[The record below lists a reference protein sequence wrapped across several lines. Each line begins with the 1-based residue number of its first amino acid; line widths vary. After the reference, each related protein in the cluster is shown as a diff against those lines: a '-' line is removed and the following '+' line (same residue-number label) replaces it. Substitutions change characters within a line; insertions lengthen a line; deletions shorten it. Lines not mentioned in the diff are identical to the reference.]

1 MCQSHIKE
9 NEKNKGNTY
18 TAHGTQAHTAPWT
31 KNLYNFV
38 VSLGCFV
45 IFGIVNKVKHVL
57 VAFNFAYA
65 FWILFRLMPFP
76 FPSIPRLYSS
86 ITSIHCIHISKP
98 SGASSMVCKMQC
110 GTHQLINL
118 YIFTRTRAT
127 LEWKDDDDDSNNK
140 QKAATTT
147 KTTIIRNGN
156 GNKRRRRRK
165 REKTHAPT
173 YMRMYILREKFSQNK
188 TSAKQIANKQHKNRW
203 RRNEYWEAYE
213 ILMRILHVVQ
223 HGLYN
228 LLFLLL
234 WLYAPCAIFLFLLFA
249 VVYQCH
255 YQCDGV

>member
-165 REKTHAPT
+165 REKRTPQHTCECIFYGRNFPKT
-173 YMRMYILREKFSQNK
+173 KLQPSKSQTNNTKTVGVEMNIEKHMKF
-188 TSAKQIANKQHKNRW
+188 
-203 RRNEYWEAYE
+203 
-213 ILMRILHVVQ
+213 
-223 HGLYN
+223 
-228 LLFLLL
+228 
-234 WLYAPCAIFLFLLFA
+234 
-249 VVYQCH
+249 
-255 YQCDGV
+255 